1 MRWKFSLALAIITMV
16 VGSSALAHPHGTVQ
30 CGLSVDYKGG
40 QPHRLTGRLLFD
52 AAHSAQALAVMRDPV
67 TQKLDDALQSRFLFG
82 LRQQLARWNWL
93 FDAKADGSSA
103 DMAEAS
109 APTLWWSSDGRLGI
123 SVDMSVVATAPEGAS
138 WVFSCRDPTLYWVS
152 EFLQPDAAITLAGC
166 AQAVTSPAIKV
177 ATGPQAG
184 GASVEVRC
192 VR

>member
-1 MRWKFSLALAIITMV
+1 MRWTFLLAVAATGLLVT
-16 VGSSALAHPHGTVQ
+16 SSAFAHPHGTVQ
-30 CGLSVDYKGG
+30 CGLSVDFKNG

-52 AAHSAQALAVMRDPV
+52 QAHSAQALAVIRDPIS
-67 TQKLDDALQSRFLFG
+67 QKIDDTLQSRFLFG

-93 FDAKADGSSA
+93 FDAKSDGGSA

-109 APTLWWSSDGRLGI
+109 PPTLWWSTDGRLGI
-123 SVDMSVVATAPEGAS
+123 NVEMSLTATATAAAS

-152 EFLQPDAAITLAGC
+152 EFLQPDVAITLAGC
-166 AQAVTSPAIKV
+166 TQAITSPAIKV

-184 GASVEVRC
+184 TASVEVRC